1 MDEPRKTFG
10 FLRGKHTI
18 CKFTHQ
24 VELLLEK
31 LLVSVGLKR
40 NSKNM
45 NYKLLVEKA
54 KKYINK
60 GSANMGGKI
69 ENVRML
75 DLDHYMV
82 ASTFKAIRLTE
93 AIVKLCEADFTEES
107 LPILRS
113 LIEHT
118 INMRWIM
125 AKDTEKRLQQYL
137 RDWDKK
143 RFGERW
149 TNINLA
155 DRMSEIGFKDRNY
168 FDFVVKYT
176 YSYAHVNA
184 STLDWEKVMY
194 KKRRYKKRSPQ
205 YIYSIVAQML
215 GHVLF
220 ALNTKYKGKFNYY
233 REIWSH
239 IKGSDKDIREELEA
253 IFSETKA

>member
-1 MDEPRKTFG
+1 
-10 FLRGKHTI
+10 
-18 CKFTHQ
+18 
-24 VELLLEK
+24 
-31 LLVSVGLKR
+31 
-40 NSKNM
+40 M

-54 KKYINK
+54 KKYIDK
-60 GSANMGGKI
+60 GFANMGGKI
-69 ENVRML
+69 ENVNIL
-75 DLDHYMV
+75 DLDHYMLSS
-82 ASTFKAIRLTE
+82 AFKAIRFTE
-93 AIVKLCEADFTEES
+93 AIVKLCEEDFTEEC

-125 AKDTEKRLQQYL
+125 AKDTENRLQQYL
-137 RDWDKK
+137 RDLDKK
-143 RFGERW
+143 SFGERW
-149 TNINLA
+149 TNVNLS
-155 DRMSEIGFKDRNY
+155 DRMSEIGFKNKDY
-168 FDFVVKYT
+168 YDFVVKYT

-184 STLDWEKVMY
+184 ISLDWEKVMN
-194 KKRRYKKRSPQ
+194 KKKHDKKRSPQ

-239 IKGSDKDIREELEA
+239 IKGSDKDIREEFEA